1 MTLKFATV
9 AVAATAALF
18 LAAAPP
24 AMAQHHN
31 HGGHGYHGYHG
42 GSHGYH
48 GGNYGAGI
56 AGFAAGAILGGA
68 LASQP
73 GYYYGPG
80 YAYAPGRSVAWCER
94 HYRSYDPRS
103 GTYLGYDGYRHR
115 CP

>member
-1 MTLKFATV
+1 MTSKFAT
-9 AVAATAALF
+9 AVAATAAIF

-24 AMAQHHN
+24 AMAQHHHGR
-31 HGGHGYHGYHG
+31 HGGHHRHG
-42 GSHGYH
+42 GWHGH
-48 GGNYGAGI
+48 HRGGGNFGAGI

-73 GYYYGPG
+73 RYYQPG
-80 YAYAPGRSVAWCER
+80 YAYSPGPSVAWCER

-103 GTYLGYDGYRHR
+103 GTYLGYDGYRHA

>member
-1 MTLKFATV
+1 MNSKFAT

-24 AMAQHHN
+24 AMARDHHHDH
-31 HGGHGYHGYHG
+31 HGGYHHHHGH
-42 GSHGYH
+42 H
-48 GGNYGAGI
+48 GGNFGAGI

-73 GYYYGPG
+73 DYYYAPG
-80 YAYAPGRSVAWCER
+80 YAYAPGRSVRWCMR
-94 HYRSYDPRS
+94 HYRSYDPGS
-103 GTYLGYDGYRHR
+103 GTYLGYDGYRHA

>member
-1 MTLKFATV
+1 MASKVGT

-24 AMAQHHN
+24 ALARDHH
-31 HGGHGYHGYHG
+31 HRDYHHGYHH
-42 GSHGYH
+42 H
-48 GGNYGAGI
+48 GGNIGAGI

-73 GYYYGPG
+73 HYYRRDYYGYDRAP
-80 YAYAPGRSVAWCER
+80 AYGPSVRWCMR

-103 GTYLGYDGYRHR
+103 GTYLGYDGHRHP